1 MGIYVI
7 KSKFTNWYKI
17 GHHKITEKRPNVYY
31 RFIRRGF
38 FSCISP
44 IEIQNR
50 LSFDDVELLFW
61 FPNLNEKDE
70 KHLHILLSNTLQKYG
85 EWFKT
90 DNSNII
96 LNCIQNVGGVLE
108 IVLQE
113 SLDEAKNGLQLK
125 SLSSSLSICFNMLS
139 I

>member
-17 GHHKITEKRPNVYY
+17 GHHKISKKRPNVYY

-38 FSCISP
+38 YSYISP

-70 KHLHILLSNTLQKYG
+70 KHIHILLSNKLQKCG

-90 DNSNII
+90 EDFNII
-96 LNCIQNVGGVLE
+96 LNCIQNVGGILE

-113 SLDEAKNGLQLK
+113 SLNEAKK
-125 SLSSSLSICFNMLS
+125 WAST
-139 I
+139 

>member
-113 SLDEAKNGLQLK
+113 SLDEAKK
-125 SLSSSLSICFNMLS
+125 WAST
-139 I
+139 